1 MFEIDVSLP
10 PRVRVAALV
19 DDPAGGG
26 PVLREI

>member
-1 MFEIDVSLP
+1 VSLP